1 MAMTIP
7 AHGIRLLVRDS
18 DPDTAEVIA
27 ALLHT
32 RGDHHYTVDRVA
44 PSAAGLAP
52 EPQQDQLVLLG
63 IDTTAQTPGAAAAS
77 VRRVTVDGTVVLALL
92 RGPWSPG
99 FEAGL
104 VAEGIVDFC
113 WREELSPALLTSL
126 LRHAWARGSEREQ
139 LEREFTQAQR
149 MESVGRLAGGIAHD
163 FNNILMA
170 IVGFGTLVAE
180 ELAGSPSGERNARE
194 ILNAAGRA
202 SALTRQLLAFGRR
215 QMLRATRLNLNEAV
229 AGIAVMLQQV
239 IGEDIDLQVRYSAD
253 LPLILADQGQ
263 LESSVLNLVLNARDA
278 MPGGGRL
285 TIETD
290 TIHLDQAYCDA
301 HLGARPGHFVRLAVS
316 DTGVGIPHHLQPR
329 IFEPF
334 FTTKDVGKG
343 TGLGLATV
351 YGTIKQS
358 GGYIWV
364 YSEPGVGTTFKIYL
378 PVDTSEGAPA
388 LPPPAPV
395 EEPASGSE
403 TILLV
408 EDADMVRQLAR
419 EIIGGAGY
427 HVIEAGNAEQAL
439 AAAAQHDGPIDLLL
453 TDVIMPG
460 ATGVELAARLRS
472 VRENVNV
479 LYMSGYTDNA
489 VVRQGLL
496 DEETA
501 FLQKPFT
508 PQDLLRKVRE
518 VLQVRA

>member
-1 MAMTIP
+1 M
-7 AHGIRLLVRDS
+7 V
-18 DPDTAEVIA
+18 
-27 ALLHT
+27 ALLHGP
-32 RGDHHYTVDRVA
+32 R
-44 PSAAGLAP
+44 SA
-52 EPQQDQLVLLG
+52 E
-63 IDTTAQTPGAAAAS
+63 
-77 VRRVTVDGTVVLALL
+77 
-92 RGPWSPG
+92 

-104 VAEGIVDFC
+104 VADGIADFC
-113 WREELSPALLTSL
+113 WREELSAPLLASH
-126 LRHAWARGSEREQ
+126 LRHALARGAEREQ
-139 LEREFTQAQR
+139 FERQFSQAQK
-149 MESVGRLAGGIAHD
+149 MESIGRLAGGIAHD

-180 ELAGSPSGERNARE
+180 ELAGSPAGERNARE

-202 SALTRQLLAFGRR
+202 SALTRQLLAFSRR
-215 QMLRATRLNLNEAV
+215 QVLRATRLNLNETV
-229 AGIAVMLQQV
+229 DGITVMLRQV
-239 IGEDIDLQVRYSAD
+239 IGEDIDLQVRYDAA
-253 LPLILADQGQ
+253 LPLVLADQSQ
-263 LESSVLNLVLNARDA
+263 VESSLLNLVLNARDA

-290 TIHLDQAYCDA
+290 TVYLDQAYCDA
-301 HLGARPGHFVRLAVS
+301 HVGARPGHFVLLAVS
-316 DTGVGIPHHLQPR
+316 DTGVGIPHHLQAR
-329 IFEPF
+329 VFEPF
-334 FTTKDVGKG
+334 FTTKAVGKG

-378 PVDTSEGAPA
+378 PVETSEGAPV

-395 EEPASGSE
+395 HEAVRGTE

-408 EDADMVRQLAR
+408 EDADVVRQLAR
-419 EIIGGAGY
+419 EIIGRAGY

-439 AAAAQHDGPIDLLL
+439 AVAASHEGRIDLLL

-460 ATGVELAARLRS
+460 ATGVELAARLRA
-472 VRENVNV
+472 VRKNVNV

-489 VVRQGLL
+489 IVRQGLL

-508 PQDLLRKVRE
+508 PQDLLRKVRGVLE
-518 VLQVRA
+518 VRP